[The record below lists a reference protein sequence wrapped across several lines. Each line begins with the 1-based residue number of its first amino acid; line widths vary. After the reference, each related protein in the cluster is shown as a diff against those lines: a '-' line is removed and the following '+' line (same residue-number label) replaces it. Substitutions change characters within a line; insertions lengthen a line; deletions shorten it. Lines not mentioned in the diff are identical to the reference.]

1 MERAGVSMVNGLD
14 SVHGTVWVNYGP
26 SRFVFGMFQML
37 RGMAS
42 QARCMVGC
50 GPVRPGVR
58 VLEVL
63 RC

>member
-1 MERAGVSMVNGLD
+1 MERAGVSMVDGL
-14 SVHGTVWVNYGP
+14 SSIHGTDWVDYGP
-26 SRFVFGMFQML
+26 SWFVFGLFRML
-37 RGMAS
+37 RGIAS

-50 GPVRPGVR
+50 GVRPGVR